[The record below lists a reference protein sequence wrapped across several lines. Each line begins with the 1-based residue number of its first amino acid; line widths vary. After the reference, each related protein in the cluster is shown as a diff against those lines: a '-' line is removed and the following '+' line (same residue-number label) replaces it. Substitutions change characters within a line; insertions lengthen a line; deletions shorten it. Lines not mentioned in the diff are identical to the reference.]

1 MELYVVISA
10 IFGWMFISKLQ
21 RNFVIFTTI
30 SNYIVVKAI
39 LALFTGWAVMPFYLI
54 FFIFKII
61 RWFIRVRTK
70 NIENH
75 S

>member
-1 MELYVVISA
+1 MELYVVISV

-21 RNFVIFTTI
+21 RNFVFFTTI

-54 FFIFKII
+54 GFLFKII
-61 RWFIRVRTK
+61 HRIFRSSSK
-70 NIENH
+70 A
-75 S
+75 

>member
-21 RNFVIFTTI
+21 RNIVIFTTI

-54 FFIFKII
+54 SYVFK
-61 RWFIRVRTK
+61 FIRYITRGSSSTK
-70 NIENH
+70 A
-75 S
+75 

>member
-30 SNYIVVKAI
+30 SNYIVVKDI
-39 LALFTGWAVMPFYLI
+39 LALFTGWAVTPFYIIGYLL
-54 FFIFKII
+54 KII
-61 RWFIRVRTK
+61 KRILLQ
-70 NIENH
+70 
-75 S
+75 